1 MSCCNRRRVLQAA
14 RPRPAPAAPAPR
26 PVPAA
31 AAVASG
37 GEVLVRFTGAG
48 RVRVQGAVSGRVY
61 HASAADPVV
70 AARPE
75 DARALLRSGLFTA
88 A

>member
-14 RPRPAPAAPAPR
+14 RPRPAPPAPAPR
-26 PVPAA
+26 PAA
-31 AAVASG
+31 AAASAG

-48 RVRVQGAVSGRVY
+48 RVRVEGAVSGRVY

-75 DARALLRSGLFTA
+75 DVRALLRSGLFTA